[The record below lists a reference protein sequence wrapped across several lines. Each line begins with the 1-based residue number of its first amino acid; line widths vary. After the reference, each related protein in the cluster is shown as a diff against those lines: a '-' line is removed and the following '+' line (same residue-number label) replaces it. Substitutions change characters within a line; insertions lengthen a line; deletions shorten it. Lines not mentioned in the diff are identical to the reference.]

1 MASVLFPQIN
11 PLILIAEGDRHSM
24 CSEIAVDL
32 LTDCREGEIAP
43 ERKRESRLPDALLH
57 LPLLLLLHSFSS
69 YSSTSFSSSSS
80 TTCILTIRKL
90 LPSTCCSEK
99 MKRKILTNLT
109 NHCSLRVKSRGTKIR
124 TKDIKSSTKNHSDV

>member
-1 MASVLFPQIN
+1 MIASLKKSSAKEEAEGGASVLFPQIN

-57 LPLLLLLHSFSS
+57 LPLLLLLHLLLFLLLHHLLFLLLHHLHPNNTQ
-69 YSSTSFSSSSS
+69 TSPLHMLF
-80 TTCILTIRKL
+80 RKN
-90 LPSTCCSEK
+90 E
-99 MKRKILTNLT
+99 
-109 NHCSLRVKSRGTKIR
+109 
-124 TKDIKSSTKNHSDV
+124 TKDLDESD